1 MFSKTALAGKSI
13 LITGGGS
20 GLGYSMAERFVE
32 LGAKVAICG
41 RTQEKLDAAKAKL
54 TAKAKD
60 EEMVFAGVADV
71 REYESIAA
79 FVTAASEGLGSLN
92 CLVNNAAGNFYC
104 ASEDLTPGGFRAVV
118 DIVLQGSFNA
128 THAFGN
134 HIIEKKQPGSI
145 LNIVTSYTETGSAF
159 VLPSACA
166 KAGVYAMTTTLAYEW
181 ACYNIRVNAIAPGP
195 FPTKG
200 AWDRLMPDSSFED
213 SYKAMQP
220 LGRFGEA
227 IELANTATFLLSDA
241 ASYVSGDCISVDG
254 AERLRGGQFN
264 FLTQLMPRPKLKSLF
279 QKMRGAGKK

>member
-1 MFSKTALAGKSI
+1 MFTDTALAAKTI

-20 GLGYSMAERFVE
+20 GLGLAMAERFVE

-41 RTQEKLDAAKAKL
+41 RTEEKL
-54 TAKAKD
+54 TAAKTKL
-60 EEMVFAGVADV
+60 ESGGGEVFAAVADI
-71 REYESIAA
+71 RDYESIAG
-79 FVTAASEGLGSLN
+79 FVAKANDALGSLN

-118 DIVLQGSFNA
+118 DIVLHGSFNT

-134 HIIEKKQPGSI
+134 HCIESKQSAAI

-200 AWDRLMPDSSFED
+200 AWDRLMPDSSFEE
-213 SYKAMQP
+213 SYKNMQP

-227 IELANTATFLLSDA
+227 VELANTAAFLLSDA
-241 ASYVSGDCISVDG
+241 ASYISGDCISVDG

-264 FLTQLMPRPKLKSLF
+264 FLTQLMPRKKLKALF
-279 QKMRGAGKK
+279 AQMKGASKK